1 MELIKKF
8 KVVIGIVLITLIL
21 VFIRSTG
28 TNHFKNDAKKWADPS
43 VKQSNTISLEQAQ
56 MLKGENLIISLDK
69 ESVSISGINGETL
82 KIPADSILSK
92 NNLNLI
98 RKHDGKVLIVSSEPG
113 LSARIWMILSQMGCR
128 NVYILSNTADNEVLK
143 FKFQPDSLSSAL

>member
-21 VFIRSTG
+21 ILIRSTG
-28 TNHFKNDAKKWADPS
+28 ANHFKNDAKKWADPS
-43 VKQSNTISLEQAQ
+43 VKQSNTITIEQAKV
-56 MLKGENLIISLDK
+56 LKGKNLLISLDK
-69 ESVSISGINGETL
+69 ESGSINEIDGETL
-82 KIPADSILSK
+82 LIPADSILSK
-92 NNLNLI
+92 DNLNRI
-98 RKHDGKVLIVSSEPG
+98 KKHDGRVLIVSSEPG

-143 FKFQPDSLSSAL
+143 FKFQPDSLKM